1 MQKIKKQA
9 TKARR
14 NVQQRITN
22 IPVKIKA
29 PFRVKRER
37 PSLRFAVW
45 SFTSGTLS
53 IWSILLVT
61 RWYGDSLLIGSFGA
75 SAVLLF
81 AAPSA
86 ELSQPRNLI
95 GGHLISAVIAVLL
108 VKLCGPTFFAV
119 GLAVG
124 LAIAAM
130 YLTHTLHP
138 PGGATALI
146 GVMGSAG
153 FDFVPVLLGTIIL
166 LLNAML
172 VNNLVHHRKYPRVWF

>member
-1 MQKIKKQA
+1 M
-9 TKARR
+9 R
-14 NVQQRITN
+14 
-22 IPVKIKA
+22 A
-29 PFRVKRER
+29 PLRVNREP
-37 PSLRFAVW
+37 PSVRFAVW
-45 SFTSGTLS
+45 SFTSGALS

-61 RWYGDSLLIGSFGA
+61 QWYGDTLLIGSFGA

-108 VKLCGPTFFAV
+108 VKLCGPNFLAI

-153 FDFVPVLLGTIIL
+153 FDFVLVPVLLGTVIL